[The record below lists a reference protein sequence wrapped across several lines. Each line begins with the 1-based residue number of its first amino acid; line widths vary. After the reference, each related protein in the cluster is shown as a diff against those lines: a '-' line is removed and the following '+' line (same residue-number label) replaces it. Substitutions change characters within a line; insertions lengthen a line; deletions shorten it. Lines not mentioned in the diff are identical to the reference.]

1 MEGGP
6 LSVIGKALT
15 EAMRTLGP
23 PRTIYSTGKSIL
35 ALRREKHR
43 QNEETMS

>member
-23 PRTIYSTGKSIL
+23 PRTILQGNL
-35 ALRREKHR
+35 FWL
-43 QNEETMS
+43 